1 MELEKR
7 LVCHDKQELRVEEVD
22 GKPRI
27 SGLAVPYS
35 QTSEDLGGFRE
46 MFSPGAFADTLTGTR
61 DVFGDVEHDSGKKL
75 ARRSKQTLELSDSPE
90 GLRFAMSLPDT
101 TLGRDTAQEVREGL
115 LDGVSIEFSGA
126 KSKWIGKGADTI
138 RQVSSAALRAIT
150 LTAYPAYRQTVG
162 TVAMRSLEEHRKAE
176 EEEKPPEAD
185 NEVLHK
191 LLDSAV

>member
-115 LDGVSIEFSGA
+115 VQMDWQGSGHDTSGVV
-126 KSKWIGKGADTI
+126 
-138 RQVSSAALRAIT
+138 RRAARHHPNGL
-150 LTAYPAYRQTVG
+150 P
-162 TVAMRSLEEHRKAE
+162 SLPPDRGHRGHA
-176 EEEKPPEAD
+176 
-185 NEVLHK
+185 
-191 LLDSAV
+191 